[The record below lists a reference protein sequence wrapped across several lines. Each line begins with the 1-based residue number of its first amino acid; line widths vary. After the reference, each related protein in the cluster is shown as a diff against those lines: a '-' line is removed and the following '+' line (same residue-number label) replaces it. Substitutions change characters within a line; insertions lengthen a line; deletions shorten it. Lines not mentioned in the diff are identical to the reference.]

1 MKPPEPAK
9 VETIA
14 HKDHTILIPP
24 STLRDRAMSMV
35 AGDKD
40 AFDFSAL
47 ERAQEALAEL
57 EADFT
62 GWMKEEA
69 ERLEAARNTARA
81 TPNDPSVRDALYRVA
96 HDIRGHA
103 ETFGYPLAGRMA
115 DSMCDL
121 MDGTDDISGA
131 VYELIDAH
139 VDAIRAVVRDN
150 VHGSGDDIARSV
162 VHELIAAREA
172 LLGVSRLE
180 KIDVSAL
187 P

>member
-1 MKPPEPAK
+1 
-9 VETIA
+9 
-14 HKDHTILIPP
+14 
-24 STLRDRAMSMV
+24 MSMM

-62 GWMKEEA
+62 GWMKEES
-69 ERLEAARNTARA
+69 ERLEAARNTARP
-81 TPNDPSVRDALYRVA
+81 TPNEPAVRDVLYRVA

-115 DSMCDL
+115 DSLCDL
-121 MDGTDDISGA
+121 MDSTDDLTGA
-131 VYELIDAH
+131 VFELVDAH
-139 VDAIRAVVRDN
+139 VDAIRAVVRDKM
-150 VHGSGDDIARSV
+150 HGGGGDVARSV
-162 VHELIAAREA
+162 IQELIAAREA

-180 KIDVSAL
+180 KIDISAL